1 MQRLSIGDTVIWEQE
16 ARRMTV
22 VGFNKRL
29 PADAASRQNASE
41 DWPSDYSAPVCQ
53 WQDEQGI
60 IHKAVFSISQLCRV
74 T

>member
-1 MQRLSIGDTVIWEQE
+1 
-16 ARRMTV
+16 MTV